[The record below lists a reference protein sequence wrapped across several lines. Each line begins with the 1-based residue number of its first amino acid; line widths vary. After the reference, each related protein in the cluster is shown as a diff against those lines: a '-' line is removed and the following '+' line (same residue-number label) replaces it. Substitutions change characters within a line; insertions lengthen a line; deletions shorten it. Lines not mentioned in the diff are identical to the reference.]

1 MSSFDKGFLNLVFK
15 FIIFFDPRKFHFDPR
30 KFYLDPR
37 KFYLDPRKFYLDPR
51 NFFFDPATHA
61 PTQPTYPRNLAV
73 SLFAYSCKTH
83 LKSLIE
89 NCNTTK
95 PKKCKL

>member
-37 KFYLDPRKFYLDPR
+37 KFYLDPR

-61 PTQPTYPRNLAV
+61 PTQPTYPR
-73 SLFAYSCKTH
+73 TH
-83 LKSLIE
+83 AI
-89 NCNTTK
+89 
-95 PKKCKL
+95 